1 MFNRGGFPGQRPM
14 GHTPMNQP
22 SMNLPGMNMTGMN
35 MSGMTMSGMSMPGM
49 TMSGMGMSPMNQ
61 PSMNL
66 TGMNHPGMNHPR
78 MGHPGMTP
86 PNMGLSGMN
95 QPNMNMN
102 LNRIN
107 QPSMN
112 QPSMNQPSMN
122 QPSMNLNRMN
132 HPDMNQG
139 GGMGFRPEMN
149 NQAFGMR
156 PMDNTGAFGGG
167 NTDSMGMPIRPVM
180 QHTTPDM
187 LMGPQVLQQR
197 FSSPSVPMHQGQPR
211 MPTQTQEIPSIV
223 NRVVTHSSDP
233 MMMKP
238 KAPLQEPAHVMKK
251 NLWDTNVYGNEGQEM
266 GMKLVPS
273 GPSLDNVSNVQN
285 RYTNESASSILESF
299 GLSNEDLE
307 ELSRY
312 PDDQLTPGNMPAIL
326 RDIRLRKISR
336 PAPVPEQ
343 TPERRPAIEAA
354 PSNVIDYG
362 HSSKYKYNEPATS
375 LRSYD
380 SPRKEQKPL
389 PAKKETV
396 APSIAKPQITPEKK
410 MDNKIP
416 TLSGS
421 RKPVWQSSSKPDRS
435 NNKTLVGKAPAP
447 VTAVVTVTTTESP
460 VIAIKADAT
469 TIPDVVPPVQAELTP
484 AVQIVAGVSQVTYQ
498 PPAEKPAAGKEGYV
512 PVLSQEEAQKMKKLP
527 TPSMMNDYYAASPRI
542 FPHICSLC
550 NVECRHLKDW
560 IKHQNNTSH
569 IESCRNLH
577 QQYPDWNPQVLSSL
591 RNEGNKDEPTSKKSK
606 SKSPSPRR
614 ARRSGSRHRGRKSRS
629 RSPKSGGRRSRS
641 RSPRRARHSPKRSR
655 SPRRGPR
662 SPLRSRSPRRQ
673 KQSSHSKSPDKKA
686 VDAAVQSFIEATKFK
701 YGDKAKS
708 AKPSNGKKQPPKP
721 YNPNDSKKPA
731 SNARTQK
738 KPGSTSN
745 SSSSTRPSSAQTPKK
760 FTTAT
765 SRSGSSSSTSSA
777 RKPSYT
783 SSATQKSTSTS
794 SNTKK
799 PVVSSGA
806 KKTTPTT
813 SSGKRESPIKWA
825 SPIRPPASSSNR
837 INKFIAKNSSNKIIH
852 VTNLPNKG
860 YTDQDILKLAEPFGK
875 VCDVLIIRSKNEAFI
890 ETNFKEA
897 AVAAVK
903 YSESKPVRINNQ
915 QVTLSIFGQKKTY
928 GKSLEEDEPEE
939 PAESAAQPD
948 LPPGFIKCYML
959 EDPPLKHD
967 DKCVVLVSNL
977 PDSQYTVD
985 EITNLAKPF
994 GGVTDVLVV
1003 STHKEAYLQLP
1014 NRTSV
1019 DSMMKFYSVFPT
1031 YLCGN
1036 LLSISVAGRYK
1047 DLKNEDL
1054 IFADLIEQ
1062 ASYKI
1067 TPSIYEK
1074 FVHLTNL
1081 PEKPVEEFEI
1091 IRVGLR
1097 FGRVDH
1103 HVIFSNKQKAIVHL
1117 HSPSAA
1123 KAMHSF
1129 LSQYPCSIGENI
1141 LKCSLPSQTALAKDE
1156 YRTYIEEDKSSH
1168 VISTENL
1175 KAPESK
1181 KPDVTE
1187 NPKAPESK
1195 KPDVTKK
1202 TMAPESRKPDVAEKT
1217 TAPESKKPSV
1227 TEKLTA
1233 PESKKPSV
1241 TEKLTAPESQ
1251 KPSVTEK
1258 TMAPES
1264 QKPSVTEK
1272 TTAPESQKP
1281 SVTEKTTAPESQKP
1295 SVTEKTTAPESKK
1308 PSVTE
1313 KLTVTAPESQKP
1325 SVTEERTVTAPQSKK
1340 PNVTE
1345 ELTVTAPDS
1354 KKPNV
1359 TEELTVTAPDSKKPS
1374 VTGENLSATDDKQSE
1389 NESLSPSP
1397 VSDTEME
1404 VDSAEPEESS
1414 APERSPEDASTQPPP
1429 CVQEVASGTTSAE
1442 IPTQP
1447 STCSMVATDDDDDDE
1462 NDDVN
1467 DEDDEDDEEEAA
1479 QAPEAS
1485 DSSAR
1490 YIQAEPETYH
1500 PESHSV
1506 SHPQLSEELEVLV
1519 SVESDEEE
1527 NEELEHIPL
1536 GTEKD
1541 MEASAD
1547 EGTSDS
1553 PEAEMKGQLPK
1564 SRDVDFCTSSKV
1576 KETNLIPAGKAE
1588 EKNMKESKLKA
1599 AATSKG
1605 KAGMERQESG
1615 KGAATSSASI
1625 RTTKYNAQKGEISV
1639 TVTLESQRASLKTVD
1654 SRKRSSRERGTSS
1667 YESSTPRSSSNRSSP
1682 ADIASSHSKSSSNFP
1697 QKKSMGK
1704 YVTSQPERDSK
1715 DIARTREREA
1725 RTSSRKDDRT
1735 RGSTSSRYSRSSKSN
1750 NRSPRSKVE
1759 EEESFPF
1766 NLDEFVTVDE
1776 IVEEPDSARKGKRK
1790 ENDSVT
1796 SDTKKSRMASGPSF
1810 VTLDEVGDEEESACA
1825 PESVADKTVQSL
1837 VTVDDVDAEDGPA
1850 VAKDKRILM
1859 TLDEISDDEEAQ
1871 DASTVQHSSATP
1883 KTLNKGQT
1891 AATVAPK
1898 VEEPKL
1904 LQETKDAAVKGLDGI
1919 KEPQEKQQPKGL
1931 QDPPASRDKV
1941 KAEDDEELSFAD
1953 IEHQFLTVDEI
1964 GEEEEVSESKPK
1976 PHADS
1981 KSSKAKVSD
1990 QSNASKPTPPA
2001 RRGRPRKRPLPENA
2015 DGNKDSLQQ
2024 AGSLNTSKG
2033 AAASSVPAEA
2043 KPTKDSEKEATG
2055 GVQDRSAN
2063 ATGKP
2068 ADGKSD
2074 TEASAKKTKLET
2086 PTAEKTKL
2094 GPYNSS
2100 TAVGLEFLIPKTG
2113 YFCEL
2118 CSLFYMDDSS
2128 KLKHCKSLRHYQQLE
2143 KHLDKLQAAPEG
2155 KSSST

>member
-1 MFNRGGFPGQRPM
+1 MFNRGGFPAQRPM

-35 MSGMTMSGMSMPGM
+35 MSGMNLSGMSMPGM

-61 PSMNL
+61 PNMNL
-66 TGMNHPGMNHPR
+66 TGMNHPGMNHQR
-78 MGHPGMTP
+78 MGHPGMTHQ
-86 PNMGLSGMN
+86 NMGLSGMS

-102 LNRIN
+102 LNR
-107 QPSMN
+107 
-112 QPSMNQPSMN
+112 MN

-132 HPDMNQG
+132 HPDINQG

-156 PMDNTGAFGGG
+156 PMDNTGVFGGG
-167 NTDSMGMPIRPVM
+167 NTDSMGMSIRPAM
-180 QHTTPDM
+180 HTPDM
-187 LMGPQVLQQR
+187 LMGPQVVPQR
-197 FSSPSVPMHQGQPR
+197 FSSPSVPMHHGQPR

-251 NLWDTNVYGNEGQEM
+251 TQWDTNVYGNEGQDM

-273 GPSLDNVSNVQN
+273 GPSLDNASNVKN

-336 PAPVPEQ
+336 PASVPEQ
-343 TPERRPAIEAA
+343 TPERRPASEAA

-375 LRSYD
+375 VRSYD
-380 SPRKEQKPL
+380 APRTAQKP
-389 PAKKETV
+389 PQAKKETV
-396 APSIAKPQITPEKK
+396 APSIAVSQITPEKK

-421 RKPVWQSSSKPDRS
+421 RKPVWHSSKPARS
-435 NNKTLVGKAPAP
+435 NNKTLVGQPTTPAP
-447 VTAVVTVTTTESP
+447 VKALVTVPTNENLETVSTTENP
-460 VIAIKADAT
+460 VIAVKEDAT
-469 TIPDVVPPVQAELTP
+469 AIPDVTPPVYTELTP

-498 PPAEKPAAGKEGYV
+498 QPAEKPAASKEGYV

-591 RNEGNKDEPTSKKSK
+591 RNEGKKDEPASKKSK

-614 ARRSGSRHRGRKSRS
+614 SGSRHRVRKSRS
-629 RSPKSGGRRSRS
+629 HSPKSGGRRSRS
-641 RSPRRARHSPKRSR
+641 RSPHRSRHSPKRSR
-655 SPRRGPR
+655 SPRRGTR
-662 SPLRSRSPRRQ
+662 SPLRSRSPRRHT
-673 KQSSHSKSPDKKA
+673 QSSHSKSPDKKA

-701 YGDKAKS
+701 CGPRYP
-708 AKPSNGKKQPPKP
+708 KPSNGKKATSKP
-721 YNPNDSKKPA
+721 YNPNDRSKKPA
-731 SNARTQK
+731 ISAPTPK
-738 KPGSTSN
+738 KSDTTASKSGSTSN
-745 SSSSTRPSSAQTPKK
+745 SSSSSTRPSSAQTPKK
-760 FTTAT
+760 SITAA
-765 SRSGSSSSTSSA
+765 SRSGSSSSSKPSSSSSSSS
-777 RKPSYT
+777 KPSYT
-783 SSATQKSTSTS
+783 SSATKKSTYGS

-806 KKTTPTT
+806 KKTTMST
-813 SSGKRESPIKWA
+813 SSGKKTSPFKWSA
-825 SPIRPPASSSNR
+825 PKIPPPGAPFSNR
-837 INKFIAKNSSNKIIH
+837 INKFIAKNNNKIIH
-852 VTNLPNKG
+852 VTNLPDKG
-860 YTDQDILKLAEPFGK
+860 YSDQDILKLAEPFGK
-875 VCDVLIIRSKNEAFI
+875 VCDILIIRSRNEAFM

-897 AVAAVK
+897 AAAAVK
-903 YSESKPVRINNQ
+903 YSESVPVKINNK
-915 QVTLSIFGQKKTY
+915 QVTLSLFGQKKTY
-928 GKSLEEDEPEE
+928 VKSPEQNEKVE
-939 PAESAAQPD
+939 PAKSAAQTD

-967 DKCVVLVSNL
+967 DKCVILISNL
-977 PDSQYTVD
+977 PDSKYTVD

-1014 NRTSV
+1014 SRTSL
-1019 DSMMKFYSVFPT
+1019 DSMIKFYNVFPT
-1031 YLCGN
+1031 YLGGN

-1067 TPSIYEK
+1067 TPSIYET

-1081 PEKPVEEFEI
+1081 PETPVEDFEI

-1097 FGRVDH
+1097 FGRVEH

-1129 LSQYPCSIGENI
+1129 LSQYPCSIGENVI
-1141 LKCSLPSQTALAKDE
+1141 KCSLPSQTTLAEDE
-1156 YRTYIEEDKSSH
+1156 YRAYIEEDKPSH
-1168 VISTENL
+1168 VINTENP

-1181 KPDVTE
+1181 EPEVTE

-1195 KPDVTKK
+1195 KPDVTEKPS
-1202 TMAPESRKPDVAEKT
+1202 APDSKKPDVTEKPTAPDSKKPSVTEKT
-1217 TAPESKKPSV
+1217 APDSKKPSVTEKPTAPDSKKPSVTEKPTAPDSKKPSVTEKPTAPDSKKPSVTEKPTAPEFKKPSVTEKPTAPEFKKPSITEQPTAPEFKKPSVTEKPAAPESKKPSV
-1227 TEKLTA
+1227 TE
-1233 PESKKPSV
+1233 
-1241 TEKLTAPESQ
+1241 EKLTAI
-1251 KPSVTEK
+1251 
-1258 TMAPES
+1258 
-1264 QKPSVTEK
+1264 
-1272 TTAPESQKP
+1272 
-1281 SVTEKTTAPESQKP
+1281 
-1295 SVTEKTTAPESKK
+1295 
-1308 PSVTE
+1308 
-1313 KLTVTAPESQKP
+1313 
-1325 SVTEERTVTAPQSKK
+1325 
-1340 PNVTE
+1340 
-1345 ELTVTAPDS
+1345 
-1354 KKPNV
+1354 
-1359 TEELTVTAPDSKKPS
+1359 
-1374 VTGENLSATDDKQSE
+1374 DDTQSE
-1389 NESLSPSP
+1389 NEPAPPSP
-1397 VSDTEME
+1397 ISDTEME

-1414 APERSPEDASTQPPP
+1414 APEGSPKPEDASAPPA
-1429 CVQEVASGTTSAE
+1429 CITEVTSDTTSAE
-1442 IPTQP
+1442 SPAEP
-1447 STCSMVATDDDDDDE
+1447 STFYMVATDDDDDD
-1462 NDDVN
+1462 DD
-1467 DEDDEDDEEEAA
+1467 DDEEEAA

-1485 DSSAR
+1485 DSSPL

-1500 PESHSV
+1500 PEPLSV
-1506 SHPQLSEELEVLV
+1506 SHPQWSEELEVLV

-1527 NEELEHIPL
+1527 SEELEHIPL

-1541 MEASAD
+1541 IEASAD

-1553 PEAEMKGQLPK
+1553 PEAERKQGHLLK
-1564 SRDVDFCTSSKV
+1564 A
-1576 KETNLIPAGKAE
+1576 NLNPAGKAE
-1588 EKNMKESKLKA
+1588 EKNLSKLKA
-1599 AATSKG
+1599 AATSAKG
-1605 KAGMERQESG
+1605 KAGKEGPESG
-1615 KGAATSSASI
+1615 ATSSASI

-1639 TVTLESQRASLKTVD
+1639 TVTLESQRATLKTVD
-1654 SRKRSSRERGTSS
+1654 SRKRSSRERGTSY
-1667 YESSTPRSSSNRSSP
+1667 YETSTPRSSSNRSSP
-1682 ADIASSHSKSSSNFP
+1682 ADSASSHSKSGS
-1697 QKKSMGK
+1697 KKSTGK
-1704 YVTSQPERDSK
+1704 YVTSQPDRDSK

-1750 NRSPRSKVE
+1750 NWSPRSKE
-1759 EEESFPF
+1759 KELEESFPF

-1776 IVEEPDSARKGKRK
+1776 IVEEHIDPKKNAREPDTARKGKRK

-1796 SDTKKSRMASGPSF
+1796 SETKKSRMVSGESPELSF

-1825 PESVADKTVQSL
+1825 QENKADKTAQSL
-1837 VTVDDVDAEDGPA
+1837 VTEDEMATEEVPA
-1850 VAKDKRILM
+1850 IAKDKQMLM
-1859 TLDEISDDEEAQ
+1859 TLDEISDDDEAQ
-1871 DASTVQHSSATP
+1871 DPSTVQLSSAMP
-1883 KTLNKGQT
+1883 KTSNKGQLVVSEEQT
-1891 AATVAPK
+1891 AATVMPK

-1904 LQETKDAAVKGLDGI
+1904 VQETKDAAVKEVDCI
-1919 KEPQEKQQPKGL
+1919 KEPEEKQKPEGRQDTPAKRDHLAQPL
-1931 QDPPASRDKV
+1931 VTLDEV
-1941 KAEDDEELSFAD
+1941 KTEDDDEMSFAD
-1953 IEHQFLTVDEI
+1953 IEHQFLTVDEV
-1964 GEEEEVSESKPK
+1964 GDEEEESENKPK
-1976 PHADS
+1976 PDGDS

-1990 QSNASKPTPPA
+1990 QSKASEPTPPA
-2001 RRGRPRKRPLPENA
+2001 RRGRPRKRPLPESA
-2015 DGNKDSLQQ
+2015 EGNKVSLQQ
-2024 AGSLNTSKG
+2024 AGSPHTSKG
-2033 AAASSVPAEA
+2033 AVPSSIPAEA
-2043 KPTKDSEKEATG
+2043 KLAKDGATT
-2055 GVQDRSAN
+2055 
-2063 ATGKP
+2063 TGKP
-2068 ADGKSD
+2068 ADKRS
-2074 TEASAKKTKLET
+2074 KLET
-2086 PTAEKTKL
+2086 PPAGKTKL
-2094 GPYNSS
+2094 APYNSS

-2128 KLKHCKSLRHYQQLE
+2128 KLKHCRSLRHYQQVE
-2143 KHLDKLQAAPEG
+2143 KHLDTLPAAPEE
-2155 KSSST
+2155 KSSSTL